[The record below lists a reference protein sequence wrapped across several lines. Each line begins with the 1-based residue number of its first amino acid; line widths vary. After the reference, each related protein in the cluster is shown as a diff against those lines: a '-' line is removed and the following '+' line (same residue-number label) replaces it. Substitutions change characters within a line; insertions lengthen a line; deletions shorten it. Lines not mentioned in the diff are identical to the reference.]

1 MNLRILSVSLLL
13 LLPSLVVFGCS
24 SPASSMRP
32 GLKSLTGL
40 MNDRTRVSEEDA
52 ARSQF
57 AAANSRLAE
66 ERGDLQNA
74 AEMCREAVRINPGN
88 SDALWRLALLH
99 LRQDEFDQATASFER
114 AVEVDPQNPILCSD
128 FGYHLYL
135 NGDLERAE
143 DYLRRAVRVA
153 PHDRRAWNN
162 LGLVLAAQGRDEE
175 SLAAFLDAGCT
186 EAEARSNLAFAQV
199 MRLDASTAGESLKAS
214 LALDPTNPRAISAMQ
229 QLAAVDELTHPEGVT
244 RSGYATMQ
252 GEGREER

>member
-1 MNLRILSVSLLL
+1 MNLRMLSVSLQL
-13 LLPSLVVFGCS
+13 LLPCLVVFGCGG
-24 SPASSMRP
+24 PASSLRP
-32 GLKSLTGL
+32 GFKLLTGL
-40 MNDRTRVSEEDA
+40 MNDRTRVSEEDE

-74 AEMCREAVRINPGN
+74 AEMCREAIRINPGN

-99 LRQDEFDQATASFER
+99 LRQDDFDQATASFER
-114 AVEVDPQNPILCSD
+114 AVEMDPQNPILCSD

-135 NGDLERAE
+135 NGDVERAE
-143 DYLRRAVRVA
+143 EYLRRAVHVM
-153 PHDRRAWNN
+153 PNDRRAWNN

-229 QLAAVDELTHPEGVT
+229 QLVAVDARTRGEGVT
-244 RSGYATMQ
+244 RSGYQ
-252 GEGREER
+252 RIPIEPRP